1 MRPLG
6 WRRTPGRSWLGPVTA
21 PQERAR
27 RPPADGEVGLE
38 RGPAAAGEGDDAL
51 LVALAVANQQAPAG
65 EVAVGQVERAQL
77 GAADAGVEEEEHHGG
92 IAPPDGGGGIARR
105 HQAREL
111 GGGEGL
117 YDLGGE
123 ADVAQAAEGRV
134 LEEARGHAPIEEAA
148 DLAEVA
154 MAGGGPAGLKGLAVA
169 DHGRR
174 LDGRG
179 LIGHALRG
187 DAALE
192 PRQRLAVGAL
202 GAWREA
208 LDPAAGEIEGDQLR
222 EGGGGGHGDMDA
234 RGRAGVKS
242 RGRLATRRGAS

>member
-1 MRPLG
+1 M
-6 WRRTPGRSWLGPVTA
+6 
-21 PQERAR
+21 
-27 RPPADGEVGLE
+27 
-38 RGPAAAGEGDDAL
+38 
-51 LVALAVANQQAPAG
+51 LVALAVANQQAAAG

-77 GAADAGVEEEEHHGG
+77 GAADAGVEEEQHHGG

-111 GGGEGL
+111 GGAEGL
-117 YDLGGE
+117 YDLGRE
-123 ADVAQAAEGRV
+123 TDVAQAAERRV
-134 LEEARGHAPIEEAA
+134 VEEAGGHAPVEEAA
-148 DLAEVA
+148 HLAEVA
-154 MAGGGPAGLKGLAVA
+154 MAGGGPAGLKALAVA
-169 DHGRR
+169 DHGRG

-179 LIGHALRG
+179 RIGHPLRG

-192 PRQRLAVGAL
+192 PGQRLAVGAL

-222 EGGGGGHGDMDA
+222 EGDGGGHGDMHA

-242 RGRLATRRGAS
+242 RGRPALGDASRQRDQHARDHRRRPAVSDQVATHGDRR

>member
-1 MRPLG
+1 M
-6 WRRTPGRSWLGPVTA
+6 
-21 PQERAR
+21 
-27 RPPADGEVGLE
+27 
-38 RGPAAAGEGDDAL
+38 
-51 LVALAVANQQAPAG
+51 LVALAVANQQAAAG
-65 EVAVGQVERAQL
+65 EVAVGQVERAQF
-77 GAADAGVEEEEHHGG
+77 GAADAGVEEEQHHGG

-111 GGGEGL
+111 GGAEGR
-117 YDLGGE
+117 YELGRE
-123 ADVAQAAEGRV
+123 ADVAQAAERRV
-134 LEEARGHAPIEEAA
+134 VEEAGGHAPVEEAA
-148 DLAEVA
+148 HLAEVA

-169 DHGRR
+169 DHGRG

-179 LIGHALRG
+179 LIGHSLRG

-192 PRQRLAVGAL
+192 PGQRLAVGAL

-208 LDPAAGEIEGDQLR
+208 LDPAAGEIEGDQLG